1 MRYLFLGLM
10 LAFLVGSGL
19 AKASTNIDNCTTLN
33 VSDETY
39 LLTDD
44 INTSEST
51 CMYFD
56 SADNMTLDCRGHYI
70 DGTDGGSY
78 GAYVD
83 APINSSTVKNCV
95 FYVWSSDCINMASS
109 KGAFFMNENHIINT
123 TCENLDGPYFSLAT
137 VNISGYTSRNNIY
150 GLWIGYGTDL
160 HNFTLTGSKFYN
172 DSSGSLDFASTNYA
186 LSSKIYNNL
195 FNDSIYM
202 AFEESPRNVSWNTT
216 RQTGTRIYSAGTE
229 IGGNYWT
236 NSTGNG
242 YSDTCTDL
250 LQDGFCDDPYDVEA
264 GVACAA
270 VADGLPACGNN
281 TDWLPLS
288 AFYEE
293 PQCVQNWTCTE
304 WGECV
309 RGYQYRE
316 CTDENQCDNVT
327 GRPAQSQQCLP
338 NATFN
343 ITDTCCPIYT
353 EYCADN
359 MTLTQEWNTS
369 EGISWAVKT
378 CENGCDNTT
387 NTCRANP
394 LTENLILLGVIG
406 FFLMGAYYL
415 WRHI

>member
-1 MRYLFLGLM
+1 M
-10 LAFLVGSGL
+10 LAFLAGSGL
-19 AKASTNIDNCTTLN
+19 AKAATNIDNCTTLN

-51 CMYFD
+51 CMLFD
-56 SADNMTLDCRGHYI
+56 SADNMTLDCQGHYI

-83 APINSSTVKNCV
+83 APINISTIQNCV

-109 KGAFFMNENHIINT
+109 TSSFFMNENNIINT

-137 VNISGYTSRNNIY
+137 VNISEYTSRNNIY

-236 NSTGNG
+236 NSTANG
-242 YSDTCTDL
+242 YSDTCTDANT
-250 LQDGFCDDPYDVEA
+250 DGFCDDPYDVEA
-264 GVACAA
+264 GVACAE

-293 PQCVQNWTCTE
+293 PLCVQNWTCTE

-309 RGYQYRE
+309 RGYQTRE
-316 CTDENQCDNVT
+316 CTDENQCGNET
-327 GRPAQSQQCLP
+327 GRPAERQLCLTPVP
-338 NATFN
+338 NATMN
-343 ITDTCCPIYT
+343 ITQACCPISTLRCY
-353 EYCADN
+353 DN
-359 MTLTQEWNTS
+359 STLMELWNTS
-369 EGISWAVKT
+369 AGVAYAFED
-378 CENGCDNTT
+378 CPFGCDNATSS
-387 NTCRANP
+387 CAP
-394 LTENLILLGVIG
+394 KAFEQNLYLLGIFIFIVVAGLI
-406 FFLMGAYYL
+406 AIK
-415 WRHI
+415 WAKR